1 MSSPNWSTL
10 SKSQQ
15 AREDFYLSGA
25 PVDPIALHQKH
36 GGAHYNRSLGTTLMP
51 TSHMSCGPHMEKLM
65 SAVPLAYLAW
75 VNAQPWA
82 KSWHQWAPV
91 AHYLDRYP
99 ISRLYLQNLPQ
110 PLITLSPAGRLSCPP
125 EHEDK
130 LQTFAKA
137 VLNLDPSAYIPQHR
151 LTPPHYHLTPA
162 QALIATRQGAHPLSV
177 SETARFLRRWE
188 DHLKQCT
195 KHCYGTAQ
203 DAADTATVEN
213 RTRTAKGLP
222 PLTYVYCHTCEFW
235 HLTTA
240 PAE

>member
-15 AREDFYLSGA
+15 AREEFYLSG
-25 PVDPIALHQKH
+25 PPLDPIALHQQH
-36 GGAHYNRSLGTTLMP
+36 GGTHYNRALHTALMP
-51 TSHMSCGPHMEKLM
+51 TSHMSVGPHMGKIM
-65 SAVPLAYLAW
+65 TAVPLAYLAW

-82 KSWHQWAPV
+82 KTWHQWAPV
-91 AHYLDRYP
+91 ADYLSRHA
-99 ISRLYLQNLPQ
+99 ISSTYLQNLPH

-137 VLNLDPSAYIPQHR
+137 VVNLDPAAYIPQHR

-162 QALIATRQGAHPLSV
+162 QALLATRHGAHPLSAA
-177 SETARFLRRWE
+177 ETARFLRRWE

-195 KHCYGTAQ
+195 RHCYGTEQ
-203 DAADTATVEN
+203 DAMDTATVEN
-213 RTRTAKGLP
+213 RHRLKRGLS
-222 PLTYVYCHTCEFW
+222 PLTHIYCTTCEFW

-240 PAE
+240 PVE